1 MFGDLLCYREVK
13 ALFGYVK
20 ACKSE
25 LKIKEYETYKAV
37 YCSLCKKLG
46 KSYGI
51 LSRFTLSYDFT
62 FLALLNMSLQDGC
75 DGFYQ
80 KRCAFNPLKKC
91 NYCKNDEAID
101 MPAAAA
107 MIMLY
112 YKILDNIADEKG
124 FKKAGYWC
132 LKPIFASAHK
142 KAAKQYPEIES
153 IVAEYIKKQNVL
165 EKSNCTSIDEAA
177 DPTAKAMEKIL
188 SLCSKEELQKRV
200 LTRMGYCLG
209 RYIYLLDAAVDLSE
223 DIKTGRYNVLKNI
236 EINEVKERIK
246 QQLYFCSNEAAKAF
260 ELLDIKKYKTI
271 LGNIV
276 YLGLEET
283 FLKELNNERSV

>member
-1 MFGDLLCYREVK
+1 M
-13 ALFGYVK
+13 FGYVR
-20 ACKSE
+20 ACKPE

-62 FLALLNMSLQDGC
+62 FLALLNMSLTYGC
-75 DGFYQ
+75 DGFER

-91 NYCKNDEAID
+91 NYCKNLDAVD

-112 YKILDNIADEKG
+112 YKILDNIADERG
-124 FKKAGYWC
+124 IKKIGYLC
-132 LKPIFASAHK
+132 LKPIFSSAHK
-142 KAAKQYPEIES
+142 KASRAYPQIEEA
-153 IVAEYIKKQNVL
+153 VAEYIAAQNAL
-165 EKSNCTSIDEAA
+165 EAANCTSIDEAA
-177 DPTAKAMEKIL
+177 DPTARVMEKIL
-188 SLCSKEELQKRV
+188 TLCSSDEMQKRV
-200 LTRMGYCLG
+200 LQRMGYCLG
-209 RYIYLLDAAVDLSE
+209 RYIYLLDAAADLKD
-223 DIKTGRYNVLKNI
+223 DIKTGSYNVLKGIDAKELN
-236 EINEVKERIK
+236 ERIK
-246 QQLYFCSNEAAKAF
+246 AQLYFCSNEAARAF

-271 LGNIV
+271 LGNII

-283 FLKELNNERSV
+283 FLKELNNERPV